1 MDSVLRLLMGPWT
14 TYILWVLRS
23 NGPTRFGDLKRRVA
37 GISAK
42 VLTARL
48 RMLEQS
54 EIIERHYAPTIPP
67 QVTYALAKR
76 GHELAEVLDRLNA
89 LARSWH
95 GDAVAPCAAKAEE
108 KVPEAAVAD

>member
-1 MDSVLRLLMGPWT
+1 MGPWT

-95 GDAVAPCAAKAEE
+95 GDAVPTCKPEQATE
-108 KVPEAAVAD
+108 KVAESVDAD

>member
-1 MDSVLRLLMGPWT
+1 
-14 TYILWVLRS
+14 
-23 NGPTRFGDLKRRVA
+23 
-37 GISAK
+37 
-42 VLTARL
+42 
-48 RMLEQS
+48 MLEQS

-95 GDAVAPCAAKAEE
+95 GDAVPACTNSEEKE
-108 KVPEAAVAD
+108 KVPEPALVE